1 MRINVELGE
10 LYIHGYQVG
19 ELVRHRH
26 LPGVF
31 LVLTILRSGLAE
43 LLDSS
48 GQTFVAQI
56 PHFIFVEISNEY

>member
-1 MRINVELGE
+1 MNS
-10 LYIHGYQVG
+10 YQVG

-31 LVLTILRSGLAE
+31 LVLAILRSGLAE

-48 GQTFVAQI
+48 GQTFIAQVH
-56 PHFIFVEISNEY
+56 HFIFVEISNEY

>member
-1 MRINVELGE
+1 MNS
-10 LYIHGYQVG
+10 YQVC

-48 GQTFVAQI
+48 GQTFIAQVH
-56 PHFIFVEISNEY
+56 HFIFVEISNEY